1 MTVAAQRA
9 VAALNDP
16 DNLARWQAD
25 PLAYLESFGSDFSTV
40 DPTYLAQYR
49 TVISG
54 LDVGGLGDLDTTN
67 DASEAIFQRSP
78 VGCAA
83 CQITIGATVT
93 AMAAVAVAALIAS
106 DGAAAPAEPAI
117 EAAGGAAVAA
127 ETGLAPAQ
135 VAAIFAKAF
144 AAAGAAGIVAEVLPL
159 LCQAAGAC

>member
-1 MTVAAQRA
+1 MTVEAQQA

-16 DNLARWQAD
+16 QNLARWHQD
-25 PLAYLESFGSDFSTV
+25 PLAYLESFGSDFSNV
-40 DPTYLAQYR
+40 DPTYLEQYR
-49 TVISG
+49 TVLTG
-54 LDVGGLGDLDTTN
+54 LDVGRLGDLDTTP
-67 DASEAIFQRSP
+67 DTSQTIFQRSP

-93 AMAAVAVAALIAS
+93 GMAAVAVAALIAS
-106 DGAAAPAEPAI
+106 DGAAAPAEPEI

-127 ETGLAPAQ
+127 ETGLSPAQ